1 MEVSLYNIKKNY
13 GDKNILNISELKIK
27 KGKITGLIGR
37 NGVGK
42 TTLLNIIAGLDK
54 NFDGVVKYDGKPLSK
69 SILKEMTLVFQK
81 PKLLARSVYENIEY
95 PLKLRKISKHM
106 RKNMVN
112 EIMNRFKINYLRDA
126 IATNLSGGESQKV
139 SIARGIVFN
148 PKLLI
153 LDEPTSNLDS
163 KSAFIIEKE
172 IVNMNREKGTTV
184 IIVTHD
190 LKQIEKICDE
200 VICLENGKVFL

>member
-1 MEVSLYNIKKNY
+1 MEVSLYNVKKNY
-13 GDKNILNISELKIK
+13 GNKNILNISELKIK
-27 KGKITGLIGR
+27 KGKITGLIGQ

-42 TTLLNIIAGLDK
+42 TTLLNIVAGLDK
-54 NFDGVVKYDGKPLSK
+54 DFDGVVKYDGKQLSK
-69 SILKEMTLVFQK
+69 SILKEMTIVFQR

-95 PLKLRKISKHM
+95 PLKLRKIPKHI
-106 RKNMVN
+106 RKSMVN
-112 EIMNRFKINYLRDA
+112 EIMNRFRINYLRDA

-139 SIARGIVFN
+139 SIARGMVFN

-163 KSAFIIEKE
+163 KSVFIIEKE
-172 IVNMNREKGTTV
+172 IINMNREKGTTV

-200 VICLENGKVFL
+200 VICLEDGKVFF

>member
-1 MEVSLYNIKKNY
+1 MEVSLYNIKKSY

-27 KGKITGLIGR
+27 KGKVTGLIGQ

-42 TTLLNIIAGLDK
+42 TTLLNIVAGLDSDF
-54 NFDGVVKYDGKPLSK
+54 NGVVKYDGKQLSK
-69 SILKEMTLVFQK
+69 SILKEMTIVFQR

-95 PLKLRKISKHM
+95 PLKLRKIPKHK
-106 RKNMVN
+106 RKKMVN
-112 EIMNRFKINYLRDA
+112 EIMNRFEINYLKDA
-126 IATNLSGGESQKV
+126 MATNLSGGESQKV
-139 SIARGIVFN
+139 SIARGMVFN

-163 KSAFIIEKE
+163 KSVSIIEKE
-172 IVNMNREKGTTV
+172 IVNMKREKGTTV

-190 LKQIEKICDE
+190 PKQIEKICDE
-200 VICLENGKVFL
+200 VICLQDGKVFF